1 MPGLAV
7 IKGGV
12 ENLTIETSGLGVF
25 LQTIKYRYYPI
36 FMIVLIPCLAGF
48 KRDFGPMLI
57 AERKVQVY
65 ERLDGGDGG
74 TAKPAEGHV
83 HPNAPRKDTPLYG
96 HNMLVPIA
104 LLVFFIF
111 YMLVKTG
118 EDGSEQTF
126 WDKLQGANSFSSL
139 AWGTSAAV
147 CVTFLFYVIQIVN
160 EGKLALPT
168 PKVLK
173 GLFAFRRPSPA
184 DDGEGE
190 EDDSL
195 IEAAPPRVLMNLYD
209 ASESLLYGM
218 GRIFPALIVLTLA
231 WATGSIM
238 TAVGVDRLFGAW
250 IQNKL
255 DPSSLPTLSFLIS
268 AIMALATGTSW
279 GTYVSLARL
288 RSRQSFAR
296 DSHSVVFL
304 SDRMAIIFP
313 LITIPTYEATG
324 GDPLLVYAT
333 LAGVLSGA
341 VSGDHASPISD
352 TTVLSA
358 LASQCKLLAHVSTQA
373 PYAVYIIIVSV
384 LFGTLPIGRGTWP
397 NIVGII
403 LGAIFIAITVVVLGR
418 PIVSKTGS
426 YDIFTELIL
435 RCKPSEALQKL
446 KQDTV
451 DYYEGKQIPKEDS
464 VKELDPDDSMLKE
477 DVENGK
483 LYPTESIDHDDVYV
497 EGATKSL
504 LGNESREEET

>member
-1 MPGLAV
+1 LAV
-7 IKGGV
+7 IKGGA

-36 FMIVLIPCLAGF
+36 FMIILIPVLAGF

-65 ERLDGGDGG
+65 QRLDGGDGG
-74 TAKPAEGHV
+74 TAKLAEGHV

-96 HNMLVPIA
+96 HNMLLPIA

-118 EDGSEQTF
+118 EDGTEQSF
-126 WDKLQGANSFSSL
+126 WDKLQGADSFSSL
-139 AWGTSAAV
+139 AWGTAAAV
-147 CVTFLFYVIQIVN
+147 CVTFLFYMIQIVDD
-160 EGKLALPT
+160 GKLALPT

-173 GLFAFRRPSPA
+173 GLFTYTRSRPA
-184 DDGEGE
+184 DDVEGA

-195 IEAAPPRVLMNLYD
+195 IEAAPTRVLMNLYD

-288 RSRQSFAR
+288 CHGSSLLETHSLPLFCRAVWQSF
-296 DSHSVVFL
+296 
-304 SDRMAIIFP
+304 
-313 LITIPTYEATG
+313 
-324 GDPLLVYAT
+324 
-333 LAGVLSGA
+333 
-341 VSGDHASPISD
+341 
-352 TTVLSA
+352 
-358 LASQCKLLAHVSTQA
+358 
-373 PYAVYIIIVSV
+373 
-384 LFGTLPIGRGTWP
+384 
-397 NIVGII
+397 
-403 LGAIFIAITVVVLGR
+403 
-418 PIVSKTGS
+418 
-426 YDIFTELIL
+426 
-435 RCKPSEALQKL
+435 
-446 KQDTV
+446 
-451 DYYEGKQIPKEDS
+451 
-464 VKELDPDDSMLKE
+464 
-477 DVENGK
+477 
-483 LYPTESIDHDDVYV
+483 
-497 EGATKSL
+497 SL
-504 LGNESREEET
+504 